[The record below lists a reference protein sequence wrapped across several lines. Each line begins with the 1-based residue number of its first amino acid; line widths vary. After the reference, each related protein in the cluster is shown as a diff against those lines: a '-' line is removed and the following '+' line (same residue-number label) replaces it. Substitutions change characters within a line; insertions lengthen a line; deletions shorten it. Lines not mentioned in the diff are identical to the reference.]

1 MGSTWFALRADLR
14 TRWRA
19 MASLALLLGLI
30 GGVVLAAIPA
40 TLLLANL
47 IAAGP
52 GWAAARL
59 RPATVLRA
67 E

>member
-1 MGSTWFALRADLR
+1 
-14 TRWRA
+14 
-19 MASLALLLGLI
+19 LLL
-30 GGVVLAAIPA
+30 AIPV

-52 GWAAARL
+52 GWGAARV
-59 RPATVLRA
+59 RPAGVLRA